1 LHAFFVIALALL
13 TTLNTFA
20 TCLDA
25 DASDLQG
32 LEVGKVH
39 MNTSCS
45 PGVSRNFDIAV
56 ALLHNFWYPRALSM
70 FDQVIKA
77 DPECAMA
84 YWGAA
89 MTYNHPFWD
98 APTGGDEQSAW
109 ALVQKGMRAKEKTPR
124 EAMYIDAVAALY
136 RNGGAGKKSARDN
149 AYMNAMAAVYARYPD
164 DETRLFYALS
174 ILGTIQEGSRWSAQQ
189 ELAARLIQQAYTD
202 DPQNPGALHY
212 MIHVYDDPVHA
223 PLGLKAARAYAQVA
237 PAVPH
242 ALHMPSHIFT
252 RLGYWEESAASNE
265 RAWTVSESDTRKA
278 GENGAYRDFHSLNY
292 LQYAY
297 LQLGRY
303 KDAKR
308 LTGIFAAQY
317 EALPNKITHP
327 DTSDLEV
334 RHLRGRTIYDLP
346 DRIVYGY
353 FDTLAR
359 YIMESGQWQLASA
372 LPSQPVPRDFAAMR
386 LQIDAMA
393 AAKRKDV
400 SGAVAAADKILVLSN
415 QRGQQPLVQKILD
428 LQAKEA
434 QAAAAEATGDQE
446 KTIALMDDAV
456 AIEDSIYALS
466 QPPYPAIPAHELY
479 GDMLMEIN
487 LPAAAEKQFALAL
500 QRTPRRPMAIYGL
513 AQCAQAQGDR
523 QGAAKQYGK
532 FLRVWKNADQG
543 LPAIS
548 VARRFL
554 EQTQGGSKD

>member
-1 LHAFFVIALALL
+1 LRSKESRSVL
-13 TTLNTFA
+13 T
-20 TCLDA
+20 
-25 DASDLQG
+25 G
-32 LEVGKVH
+32 
-39 MNTSCS
+39 
-45 PGVSRNFDIAV
+45 
-56 ALLHNFWYPRALSM
+56 
-70 FDQVIKA
+70 
-77 DPECAMA
+77 PE
-84 YWGAA
+84 AA
-89 MTYNHPFWD
+89 RFCRSH
-98 APTGGDEQSAW
+98 
-109 ALVQKGMRAKEKTPR
+109 LV
-124 EAMYIDAVAALY
+124 
-136 RNGGAGKKSARDN
+136 
-149 AYMNAMAAVYARYPD
+149 
-164 DETRLFYALS
+164 
-174 ILGTIQEGSRWSAQQ
+174 QEGSRWSAQQ
-189 ELAARLIQQAYTD
+189 ELAAGLIEQAYAH

-223 PLGLKAARAYAQVA
+223 PLGLKAARACAQVA

-252 RLGYWEESAASNE
+252 RLGYWAESAASNE
-265 RAWTVSESDTRKA
+265 RAWSVSESDTRKA
-278 GENGAYRDFHSLNY
+278 GESGAYRDFHSLNY

-346 DRIVYGY
+346 DCIVYGY

-359 YIMESGQWQLASA
+359 YIRETGEWRLASA
-372 LPSQPVPRDFAAMR
+372 LPSQPVSRDFVAMR

-400 SGAVAAADKILVLSN
+400 SGAVAAADKIVALSN
-415 QRGQQPLVQKILD
+415 QPGQELLVQKILNI
-428 LQAKEA
+428 QAKEA

-466 QPPYPAIPAHELY
+466 QPPYRGIPAHELY

-500 QRTPRRPMAIYGL
+500 QRTPGRSMALYGL
-513 AQCAQAQGDR
+513 AQSAQAQGDKQR
-523 QGAAKQYGK
+523 AAKQYAK
-532 FLRVWKNADQG
+532 FLRVWKNADQD

-548 VARRFL
+548 VAKSFL
-554 EQTQGGSKD
+554 KQTQGGSRD